1 MKSALLRIRNLIC
14 AALGGLGLMT
24 TGCAK
29 RNYSWSTEAEYYK
42 LPIWKQH
49 VKTYKKLKHEPNTA
63 TIFIGDSMT
72 EGFDLNRHL
81 KTENL
86 VNMGISG
93 DFTRGVI
100 DRLDYA
106 TRLQPQKV
114 FVMIGINDILKAVP
128 QDRIKSQYATIIET
142 LIRDCPSTAIYI
154 QSNLPTTMMG
164 GSEINN
170 AAILEKVNDLNQF
183 LIEECQKHQITFID
197 MRSQFTMPDGTLKSE
212 LTYDG
217 LHLSDDGY
225 KVWTGFVLPMI
236 SH

>member
-1 MKSALLRIRNLIC
+1 MKSALLRLRNLIC

-49 VKTYKKLKHEPNTA
+49 VKTYKKLKFEPNTA

-81 KTENL
+81 KADNL

-100 DRLDYA
+100 DRLEYA
-106 TRLQPQKV
+106 TRLQPKKV

-128 QDRIKSQYATIIET
+128 QDRIKSQYAIIIET
-142 LIRDCPSTAIYI
+142 LVRDCPNSAIYI
-154 QSNLPTTMMG
+154 QSNLPTTLMG
-164 GSEINN
+164 GSESSNS
-170 AAILEKVNDLNQF
+170 AYLEKINDLNAF
-183 LIEECQKHQITFID
+183 LKDACQKHQITFID
-197 MRSQFTMPDGTLKSE
+197 MRSRFVTPEGTLMSE

-225 KVWTGFVLPMI
+225 KVWTEFVLPLI
-236 SH
+236 VR